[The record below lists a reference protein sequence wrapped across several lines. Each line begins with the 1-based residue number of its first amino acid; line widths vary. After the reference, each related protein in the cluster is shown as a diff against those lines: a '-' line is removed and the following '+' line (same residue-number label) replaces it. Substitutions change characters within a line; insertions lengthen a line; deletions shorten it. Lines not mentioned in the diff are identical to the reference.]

1 MNDEIHTFQTIF
13 RNPIEKGYLW
23 RKDKGKEPERRID
36 SAGSGSGG
44 SGSQEGGGGGA
55 VAASGGGE
63 KGGKLKKKERK
74 KKNLWERL

>member
-1 MNDEIHTFQTIF
+1 MNDEIHNFQTIF

-23 RKDKGKEPERRID
+23 RKDKGKEPDRRRD
-36 SAGSGSGG
+36 SVGSGSGG
-44 SGSQEGGGGGA
+44 SGSHDIGGGA
-55 VAASGGGE
+55 IGSGGE